1 MKNKTN
7 ATFSIDKNTWNLFKK
22 LCKINDTD
30 ASKELRRFIRQYI
43 EENKDKANKLF

>member
-7 ATFSIDKNTWNLFKK
+7 ATFSIEKDMWNLFKK
-22 LCKINDTD
+22 LCRLNDTD